1 MSKVAILTDSN
12 SGITQAQAKDYGVF
26 VIPMPF
32 YIDGELYYEDI
43 DLTQEQ
49 FYEKLTQGG
58 EITTSMPI
66 TGNLMDTWDK
76 LLKEYDEIV
85 YIPMSSG
92 LSSSCATAKMLAEDY
107 DGKVVVVDNQR
118 ISVTQ
123 KLSALEAKKL
133 ADLGKSAQ
141 EICDALMEIK
151 SLSTIY
157 ITVDTLE
164 YLKKGGRL
172 MMEIGYD
179 QGEDLR
185 TLLKEAGYLSIEI
198 KKDLSG
204 NDRVAMAV
212 TPATPAQ
219 FTSDVTVAVKGA
231 SPVRTAIR
239 VNEPLR
245 IGSWMI
251 YQYGYDFQLGRYS
264 DFSSFEIVSDPWLP
278 VVYAGFALLAL
289 ACLAQICRRRRPA
302 SRGSRRPRR

>member
-32 YIDGELYYEDI
+32 YIDGQLYYEDI

-76 LLKEYDEIV
+76 LLKDYDEIV

-107 DGKVVVVDNQR
+107 DGKVIVVDNQR

-172 MMEIGYD
+172 TPAVAAIGS
-179 QGEDLR
+179 
-185 TLLKEAGYLSIEI
+185 LLKIKPVLSIYGEKLDKYSMVRTVKAAKQTMI
-198 KKDLSG
+198 EALKKDMQNVLHTDNLDDVVISIAHTQNQEAAEKFKEELEAEFPGKEIWIDPLSLS
-204 NDRVAMAV
+204 V
-212 TPATPAQ
+212 
-219 FTSDVTVAVKGA
+219 SCH
-231 SPVRTAIR
+231 
-239 VNEPLR
+239 
-245 IGSWMI
+245 IGP
-251 YQYGYDFQLGRYS
+251 G
-264 DFSSFEIVSDPWLP
+264 
-278 VVYAGFALLAL
+278 AL
-289 ACLAQICRRRRPA
+289 ACTVTKKLIDIN
-302 SRGSRRPRR
+302 